1 MNSKQEKL
9 KAIERV
15 LDIMDTLR
23 KNVHGIKSKLLKVS
37 DI

>member
-1 MNSKQEKL
+1 MNSNQEKL

-23 KNVHGIKSKLLKVS
+23 EECPMG
-37 DI
+37 